1 MRTNIEQ
8 QKNMTKSLILL
19 TYFFKNMA
27 LFACFV
33 DFCVLP
39 YMYKQTKRTNMKKYT
54 DILTETKKYTVTW
67 EVDYDNGYKTIANV
81 VMAKDEKE
89 AEKVSEKQLDKYVE
103 KRAKQMGTG
112 VNEVQLDSVNVY
124 NSKTDGNLN
133 VNGFKEYN
141 KA

>member
-1 MRTNIEQ
+1 
-8 QKNMTKSLILL
+8 
-19 TYFFKNMA
+19 
-27 LFACFV
+27 
-33 DFCVLP
+33 
-39 YMYKQTKRTNMKKYT
+39 MKKYT